1 MMNQKILSIVV
12 PVYNMQDSL
21 AHCLDSLLVSSQ
33 ELMQMLEVIVV
44 NDGSSDGT
52 SALAHGYETRF
63 PGVFYVIDKENGN
76 SGSCINAALAVA
88 TGKYFRQLD
97 ADDWLDTEAL
107 EQFIP
112 LLMEHEE
119 DCVSTPHN
127 ECYPNSCIR
136 AGDASSV
143 AYGQAYS
150 IDDIRMTRD
159 EKGMLFMHSLTFRLD
174 LLRRYGHHQQ
184 EGIYYTDIEQCYFA
198 LANAHDIYF
207 CDLCLYQYRLGWA
220 GQSVVFPQYVKN
232 RTHMLKVSAR
242 LLDDFL
248 VRSASLTENRQC
260 TLADQ
265 LLGVLNMTYMSYLF
279 YAADDRDFLALDQLV
294 VSSPEICRRI
304 ESYWLRGI
312 PYIKMWHDFG
322 LTPTFLHLV

>member
-112 LLMEHEE
+112 LLMVHEE

-174 LLRRYGHHQQ
+174 LLRRIGHRQQ
-184 EGIYYTDIEQCYFA
+184 ENIQYTDIEQCYFPLTA
-198 LANAHDIYF
+198 AHDIVFYNI
-207 CDLCLYQYRLGWA
+207 CLYQYYHGRE
-220 GQSVVFPQYVKN
+220 GQAVSPGNVRRN
-232 RTHMLKVSAR
+232 RSHNSM
-242 LLDDFL
+242 F
-248 VRSASLTENRQC
+248 N
-260 TLADQ
+260 
-265 LLGVLNMTYMSYLF
+265 G
-279 YAADDRDFLALDQLV
+279 
-294 VSSPEICRRI
+294 
-304 ESYWLRGI
+304 
-312 PYIKMWHDFG
+312 
-322 LTPTFLHLV
+322 